1 MAKAKYKLYADGY
14 YRTRAWDGTY
24 NPDGSKHRINLKSK
38 KSSKDLEQKVNE
50 LKMQIAEQSY
60 IKPTDIT
67 FCEYADQWLTLYNCL
82 LYTSPSSGHCFS
94 LVEALAVPLAPPAA
108 VFPAPPEVEGP
119 PSKSAFSP
127 RPRASLL

>member
-50 LKMQIAEQSY
+50 LKMQIAQNSPILNLPILHSANTLINGLRF
-60 IKPTDIT
+60 IKRPIT
-67 FCEYADQWLTLYNCL
+67 IIQRLCIKIL
-82 LYTSPSSGHCFS
+82 
-94 LVEALAVPLAPPAA
+94 
-108 VFPAPPEVEGP
+108 
-119 PSKSAFSP
+119 
-127 RPRASLL
+127 